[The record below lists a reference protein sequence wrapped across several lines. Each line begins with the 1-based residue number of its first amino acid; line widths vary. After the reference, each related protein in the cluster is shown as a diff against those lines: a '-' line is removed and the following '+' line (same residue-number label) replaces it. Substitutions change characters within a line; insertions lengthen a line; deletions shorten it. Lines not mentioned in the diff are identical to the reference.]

1 MTEAQPKVP
10 FPYEDDHYLSTPATS
25 PRSHSGGD
33 DEPVVKLVQHALEVE
48 QTGTYDEA
56 TREAVLAFQKKRKIE
71 PTGVVDSATW
81 KKLIG

>member
-1 MTEAQPKVP
+1 MTDSKPKVP

-33 DEPVVKLVQHALEVE
+33 DEATVKAVQEALEVE

-56 TREAVLAFQKKRKIE
+56 TREAVMAFQQKRKIE
-71 PTGVVDSATW
+71 VTGVVDAGTW
-81 KKLIG
+81 KKLLG